1 MRRHYRTIAFALSL
15 GLAAS
20 VFAQDAGTNPSRRGA
35 LDRDPFGSGSLYG
48 PSPRSDVGTSN
59 FGQHQLRRGLAPR
72 SNVPSVTPVPEPG
85 QWAMMLAGL
94 ALVGWIVR
102 RNTRR

>member
-1 MRRHYRTIAFALSL
+1 MRPHYRILALAFSLGVASVAFAQ
-15 GLAAS
+15 G
-20 VFAQDAGTNPSRRGA
+20 GNPTQRGGA
-35 LDRDPFGSGSLYG
+35 DRDPFGVGAVTAG
-48 PSPRSDVGTSN
+48 PRTEDIGRNT
-59 FGQHQLRRGLAPR
+59 FGQHGLRRAEPR
-72 SNVPSVTPVPEPG
+72 TTVVSVTPVPEPG